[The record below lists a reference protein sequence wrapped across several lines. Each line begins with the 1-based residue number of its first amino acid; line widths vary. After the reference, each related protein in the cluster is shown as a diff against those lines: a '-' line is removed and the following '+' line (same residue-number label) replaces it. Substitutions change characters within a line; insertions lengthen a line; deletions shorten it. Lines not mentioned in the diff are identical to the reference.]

1 MLAIQIIFWAS
12 VFIVFYSYIG
22 YGMLLWLLVKLNGNR
37 AKFSGNTTFTPHIT
51 LLVAAFNESDFID
64 QKIQNSLGLNYPKD
78 KLDLIIVADGSS
90 DDTPQKI
97 KAYPQVQLFFEPER
111 KGKSM
116 AINRVM
122 PFIKTDIVVFSDA
135 NTLLNEDCLLNI
147 VQHYQNPKVGAV
159 AGEKVV
165 SSTGQLTNIA
175 GEGEG
180 LYWKY
185 ESFLKKLDAQFY
197 SVVGAAGELFSI
209 RTQLFEHVDKNV
221 LLDDFII
228 SMKICQKGY
237 RVMYEPRAFATE
249 APSFSMQEEQKR
261 KIRISAG
268 GFQSVVMLKDLLN
281 IFKYGKLSFQ
291 YISHRVLRWVVCPW
305 LLPIIFITN
314 LLLLKSGGWL
324 YSILFVS
331 QCLFYAAALAGWLLA
346 KAHKKV
352 KLLYV
357 AYYFVFMNWA
367 LYLGFVRFLSNKQSV
382 LWDKARRA
390 DVPIG

>member
-1 MLAIQIIFWAS
+1 MLAIKIIFWS
-12 VFIVFYSYIG
+12 SLFTVFYSYIG
-22 YGMLLWLLVKLNGNR
+22 YGMLLWLLVKLKGKK
-37 AKFSGNTTFTPHIT
+37 AKPSGNTTFTPHVT
-51 LLVAAFNESDFID
+51 LLVAAYNESDFID
-64 QKIQNSLGLNYPKD
+64 QKIQNSLALNYPKD
-78 KLDLIIVADGSS
+78 KLDFIFVADGSS
-90 DDTPQKI
+90 DETPQKI
-97 KAYPQVQLFFEPER
+97 KAYPQVQLYFEPER

-135 NTLLNEDCLLNI
+135 NTLLNKNCILNI

-165 SSTGQLTNIA
+165 STSDHLTNIA
-175 GEGEG
+175 GDGEG

-185 ESFLKKLDAQFY
+185 ESFLKKLDAQYY

-237 RVMYEPRAFATE
+237 RVMYEPQAFATE

-268 GFQSVVMLKDLLN
+268 GFQSVAMLKDLLN

-291 YISHRVLRWVVCPW
+291 YISHRVLRWIVCPW
-305 LLPIIFITN
+305 LLPLILITN
-314 LLLLKSGGWL
+314 LLLLKSGGMM
-324 YSILFVS
+324 YNILFVA
-331 QCLFYAAALAGWLLA
+331 QCLFYSAAMAGWLLA
-346 KAHKKV
+346 KANKKV

-357 AYYFVFMNWA
+357 AYYFAFMNWA

-390 DVPIG
+390 DAPIG